1 MFSFSFFQGMGI
13 SNSKDR
19 DLIRKKVKDLKSAME
34 RERKQK
40 EKEQKAREKL
50 EKQAGKK
57 RGGGGVGLFGK

>member
-1 MFSFSFFQGMGI
+1 LQGLGV

-34 RERKQK
+34 RERKQR

-50 EKQAGKK
+50 ERQAGSASKK
-57 RGGGGVGLFGK
+57 WGSGGLFGK